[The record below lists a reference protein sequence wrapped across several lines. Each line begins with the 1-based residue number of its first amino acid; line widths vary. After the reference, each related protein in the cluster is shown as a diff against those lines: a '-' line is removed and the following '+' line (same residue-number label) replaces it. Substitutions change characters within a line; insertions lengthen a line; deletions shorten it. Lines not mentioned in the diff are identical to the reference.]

1 MDLDIVLCA
10 RNMVHP
16 MKGSAPVVVRGELA
30 HRTGLQAPNL
40 SRLESGKHMPSMET
54 LERVAEALDMRMA
67 DLASA

>member
-1 MDLDIVLCA
+1 
-10 RNMVHP
+10 

-30 HRTGLQAPNL
+30 HRTGLQAPDL
-40 SRLESGKHMPSMET
+40 SRLESGKHVLSMET